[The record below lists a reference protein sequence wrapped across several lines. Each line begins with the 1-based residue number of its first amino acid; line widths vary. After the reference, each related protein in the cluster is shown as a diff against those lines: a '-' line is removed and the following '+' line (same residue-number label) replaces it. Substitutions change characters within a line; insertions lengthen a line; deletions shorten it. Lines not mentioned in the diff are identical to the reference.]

1 MHPLWSTKPQPVRC
15 PHRVVHDTQN
25 ALYRRTLMTGEPMH
39 STALPSYINYH
50 LKSEVHILPAM
61 FNPLHSSM
69 NQKLVKS
76 TFAIKVATMKNT
88 NVFCYEGKP
97 LLATAK
103 STLFNCQQR

>member
-1 MHPLWSTKPQPVRC
+1 MALAVPLNC

-25 ALYRRTLMTGEPMH
+25 ALYCRTLMTGEPMH

-61 FNPLHSSM
+61 FNPLHSST
-69 NQKLVKS
+69 NQKLFKS
-76 TFAIKVATMKNT
+76 TFAIKVATIKNT
-88 NVFCYEGKP
+88 DDFRYEGKT
-97 LLATAK
+97 LYATAK